1 MGYSAA
7 TGIMILALTWSGVIT
22 LMLAVIP
29 VIAILPILPILLDI
43 GMLIGAQAFQETP
56 RRHAPAIILALV
68 PQIAAWG
75 KNQIDGALGAAGTN
89 AATVGFDKLSQ
100 QGVLYQGLQ
109 AMGGGATLAG
119 VILGSITVFIIEREF
134 DKAAAFALA
143 GTALIF
149 FGFIHG
155 EAIEVAQSL
164 TVSLS
169 YLMVAGLLLW
179 VYKSGSVSAPVAK
192 RHHEDGMDLHGMP
205 ADVVA

>member
-1 MGYSAA
+1 M
-7 TGIMILALTWSGVIT
+7 
-22 LMLAVIP
+22 
-29 VIAILPILPILLDI
+29 
-43 GMLIGAQAFQETP
+43 
-56 RRHAPAIILALV
+56 
-68 PQIAAWG
+68 
-75 KNQIDGALGAAGTN
+75 
-89 AATVGFDKLSQ
+89 
-100 QGVLYQGLQ
+100 
-109 AMGGGATLAG
+109 
-119 VILGSITVFIIEREF
+119 FIIEREF